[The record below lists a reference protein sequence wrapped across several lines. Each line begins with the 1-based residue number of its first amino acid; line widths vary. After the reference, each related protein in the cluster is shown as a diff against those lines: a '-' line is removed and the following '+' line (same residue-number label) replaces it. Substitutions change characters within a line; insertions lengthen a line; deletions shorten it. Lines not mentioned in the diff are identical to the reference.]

1 MSDKLRPS
9 RRELITAGLV
19 VFLVTAL
26 VWTVIDGA
34 GANAL
39 TISGVITRQNAVCAS
54 LTAVSVVMLI
64 GAWLFGWWHS
74 KTIKF
79 GVIDGASLC

>member
-26 VWTVIDGA
+26 VRTVIDGA

-39 TISGVITRQNAVCAS
+39 TISGVITRQNAVWAS
-54 LTAVSVVMLI
+54 LAAVSVVMLI
-64 GAWLFGWWHS
+64 GAWLFG
-74 KTIKF
+74 
-79 GVIDGASLC
+79 

>member
-34 GANAL
+34 GANAP
-39 TISGVITRQNAVCAS
+39 TISGVITRQNAVWAS
-54 LTAVSVVMLI
+54 LAAVSVVMLI
-64 GAWLFGWWHS
+64 GAWLFG
-74 KTIKF
+74 
-79 GVIDGASLC
+79 

>member
-9 RRELITAGLV
+9 RRELITAGLI
-19 VFLVTAL
+19 VFLVAAL

-39 TISGVITRQNAVCAS
+39 TISGVITRQNAVWAS
-54 LTAVSVVMLI
+54 LAAVSVVMLI
-64 GAWLFGWWHS
+64 GAWLFG
-74 KTIKF
+74 
-79 GVIDGASLC
+79 

>member
-39 TISGVITRQNAVCAS
+39 TISGVITRQNAVWAS
-54 LTAVSVVMLI
+54 LAAVSVVMLI
-64 GAWLFGWWHS
+64 WAWLFG
-74 KTIKF
+74 
-79 GVIDGASLC
+79 

>member
-39 TISGVITRQNAVCAS
+39 TISGVIIRQNAV
-54 LTAVSVVMLI
+54 
-64 GAWLFGWWHS
+64 
-74 KTIKF
+74 
-79 GVIDGASLC
+79 

>member
-34 GANAL
+34 GANA
-39 TISGVITRQNAVCAS
+39 VWAS
-54 LTAVSVVMLI
+54 LAAVSVVMLI
-64 GAWLFGWWHS
+64 GAWLFG
-74 KTIKF
+74 
-79 GVIDGASLC
+79 

>member
-34 GANAL
+34 GANAFA
-39 TISGVITRQNAVCAS
+39 ISGVITRQNAVWAS

-64 GAWLFGWWHS
+64 GAWLFG
-74 KTIKF
+74 
-79 GVIDGASLC
+79 

>member
-26 VWTVIDGA
+26 VLTVIDGA

-39 TISGVITRQNAVCAS
+39 NISGVITRQNAVWAS
-54 LTAVSVVMLI
+54 LAAVSVVMLI
-64 GAWLFGWWHS
+64 GAWLFG
-74 KTIKF
+74 
-79 GVIDGASLC
+79 

>member
-26 VWTVIDGA
+26 VWTVIDGV

-39 TISGVITRQNAVCAS
+39 TISGVITRQNAV
-54 LTAVSVVMLI
+54 
-64 GAWLFGWWHS
+64 
-74 KTIKF
+74 
-79 GVIDGASLC
+79 

>member
-26 VWTVIDGA
+26 VWTVIDGV

-39 TISGVITRQNAVCAS
+39 TISGVITRQNAVRAS
-54 LTAVSVVMLI
+54 LAAVSVVMLI
-64 GAWLFGWWHS
+64 GAWLFG
-74 KTIKF
+74 
-79 GVIDGASLC
+79 

>member
-1 MSDKLRPS
+1 MSDKLKPS
-9 RRELITAGLV
+9 RHELITAGLV

-39 TISGVITRQNAVCAS
+39 TISGVITRQNAVWAS

-64 GAWLFGWWHS
+64 GAWLFG
-74 KTIKF
+74 
-79 GVIDGASLC
+79 

>member
-19 VFLVTAL
+19 VFLVAAL

-39 TISGVITRQNAVCAS
+39 TISGVITRQNAVWAS
-54 LTAVSVVMLI
+54 LAAVSVVMLI
-64 GAWLFGWWHS
+64 GAWLFG
-74 KTIKF
+74 
-79 GVIDGASLC
+79 

>member
-34 GANAL
+34 GANVL
-39 TISGVITRQNAVCAS
+39 NISGVITRQNAVWAS
-54 LTAVSVVMLI
+54 LAAVSVVMLI
-64 GAWLFGWWHS
+64 GAWLFG
-74 KTIKF
+74 
-79 GVIDGASLC
+79 

>member
-26 VWTVIDGA
+26 VWAVIDGA

-39 TISGVITRQNAVCAS
+39 NISGVITRQNAVWAS
-54 LTAVSVVMLI
+54 LAAVSVVMLI
-64 GAWLFGWWHS
+64 GAWLFG
-74 KTIKF
+74 
-79 GVIDGASLC
+79 

>member
-19 VFLVTAL
+19 VFLVTPL

-34 GANAL
+34 GANPL
-39 TISGVITRQNAVCAS
+39 TISGVV
-54 LTAVSVVMLI
+54 VSRKLV
-64 GAWLFGWWHS
+64 
-74 KTIKF
+74 
-79 GVIDGASLC
+79 

>member
-39 TISGVITRQNAVCAS
+39 TISGVITHQNAVWAS
-54 LTAVSVVMLI
+54 ITAVSAVTLI
-64 GAWLFGWWHS
+64 GVWLFGRRNS
-74 KTIKF
+74 KT
-79 GVIDGASLC
+79 V

>member
-9 RRELITAGLV
+9 CRELITAGLV

-26 VWTVIDGA
+26 VWTVIDSA

-39 TISGVITRQNAVCAS
+39 TISGVITRQNAVWAS
-54 LTAVSVVMLI
+54 LAAVSVVMLI
-64 GAWLFGWWHS
+64 GAWLFG
-74 KTIKF
+74 
-79 GVIDGASLC
+79 

>member
-39 TISGVITRQNAVCAS
+39 TISGVITRQNAVWAS
-54 LTAVSVVMLI
+54 LAAVSVVMLI
-64 GAWLFGWWHS
+64 GAWLFGRWHS

-79 GVIDGASLC
+79 GVVDGTSLC

>member
-39 TISGVITRQNAVCAS
+39 TISDVITRQNAVWAS
-54 LTAVSVVMLI
+54 LAAVSVVMLI
-64 GAWLFGWWHS
+64 GAWLFG
-74 KTIKF
+74 
-79 GVIDGASLC
+79 

>member
-9 RRELITAGLV
+9 RREVITAGLV

-26 VWTVIDGA
+26 VWTVIDGT

-39 TISGVITRQNAVCAS
+39 TISGVITRQNAV
-54 LTAVSVVMLI
+54 
-64 GAWLFGWWHS
+64 
-74 KTIKF
+74 
-79 GVIDGASLC
+79 

>member
-26 VWTVIDGA
+26 VWTAIDSA

-39 TISGVITRQNAVCAS
+39 TISGVITRQNAVWAS
-54 LTAVSVVMLI
+54 LAAVSVVMLI
-64 GAWLFGWWHS
+64 GAWLFG
-74 KTIKF
+74 
-79 GVIDGASLC
+79 

>member
-34 GANAL
+34 GANPL
-39 TISGVITRQNAVCAS
+39 TISGVITHQNAVWAS

-64 GAWLFGWWHS
+64 GAWLFG
-74 KTIKF
+74 
-79 GVIDGASLC
+79 

>member
-34 GANAL
+34 GAIAL
-39 TISGVITRQNAVCAS
+39 NISGVITRQNAVWAS
-54 LTAVSVVMLI
+54 LAAVSVVMLI
-64 GAWLFGWWHS
+64 GAWLFG
-74 KTIKF
+74 
-79 GVIDGASLC
+79 

>member
-34 GANAL
+34 GANPL
-39 TISGVITRQNAVCAS
+39 TISGVITRQNVVWAS

-64 GAWLFGWWHS
+64 GAWLFG
-74 KTIKF
+74 
-79 GVIDGASLC
+79 

>member
-26 VWTVIDGA
+26 VWTVIDGV

-39 TISGVITRQNAVCAS
+39 TISGVITRQNAVWAS
-54 LTAVSVVMLI
+54 LAAVSVVMLI
-64 GAWLFGWWHS
+64 GAWQFG
-74 KTIKF
+74 
-79 GVIDGASLC
+79 

>member
-26 VWTVIDGA
+26 VWAVIDGA

-39 TISGVITRQNAVCAS
+39 TISGVITRQNAV
-54 LTAVSVVMLI
+54 
-64 GAWLFGWWHS
+64 
-74 KTIKF
+74 
-79 GVIDGASLC
+79 

>member
-26 VWTVIDGA
+26 VWTVIDSA

-39 TISGVITRQNAVCAS
+39 TISGVITRQNAVWAS
-54 LTAVSVVMLI
+54 LAAVSVVMLI
-64 GAWLFGWWHS
+64 GAWLFG
-74 KTIKF
+74 
-79 GVIDGASLC
+79 